1 MKDKSIKTSEHSG
14 QNRVDP
20 AMFRGV
26 VRGML
31 PMYLLSLLRKK
42 PHHGT
47 EIIKAIEKMNKGT
60 WKPSPGS
67 VYPLLKKLEDD
78 GLISGKWVSGRA
90 AATRIYSV
98 TRKGRSKLP
107 GIQKQ
112 LLSEL
117 CETRDTLQQHIVIM
131 ENDLSNPKNDTSNS

>member
-1 MKDKSIKTSEHSG
+1 MKDKKQGLSKVSG
-14 QNRVDP
+14 QNLNELP
-20 AMFRGV
+20 MFHGV

-31 PMYLLSLLRKK
+31 PMYMLSLLMDK

-47 EIIKAIEKMNKGT
+47 EIMKAIEKMSAGT

-67 VYPLLKKLEDD
+67 VYPLLKKLEED
-78 GLISGKWVSGRA
+78 GLISGEWVSGRA

-98 TRKGRSKLP
+98 TRKGRAKLP

-112 LLSEL
+112 LLAEL
-117 CETRDTLQQHIVIM
+117 CKTRDTLQQHITIM
-131 ENDLSNPKNDTSNS
+131 EKVMACREKDTPKS